1 MRIGKDIDI
10 FGIEGLLSLWNSYKI
25 VYNWMDLGLIYV
37 WYFYKY
43 YFVWLK
49 GDSNLKFKKNFNCF
63 GNIKIIIE
71 YLRVFVN
78 FNYIFII

>member
-1 MRIGKDIDI
+1 
-10 FGIEGLLSLWNSYKI
+10 
-25 VYNWMDLGLIYV
+25 MDLGLIYV

-78 FNYIFII
+78 FNYIFIYFFFIDILNLIEIYWLVLFVL

>member
-49 GDSNLKFKKNFNCF
+49 GDSNLKLKKNFNCF